1 MIYSALI
8 VRHNLEALGKG
19 CGLFNIN
26 QNVSIYQRHCL
37 KVRVWSTL
45 NKILTPSQ
53 IKRFSL
59 PSNTEQK
66 FNTMSWTNHRI
77 SSDMKLMYHI
87 SIGTF
92 LATLRTPIN
101 LFKGKIYEI
110 SGSQHTQKSNNRKEM
125 GVKKMNPT
133 GKGNGKRRQGNLTK
147 ISTCCS

>member
-1 MIYSALI
+1 M
-8 VRHNLEALGKG
+8 
-19 CGLFNIN
+19 
-26 QNVSIYQRHCL
+26 
-37 KVRVWSTL
+37 
-45 NKILTPSQ
+45 
-53 IKRFSL
+53 
-59 PSNTEQK
+59 
-66 FNTMSWTNHRI
+66 
-77 SSDMKLMYHI
+77 
-87 SIGTF
+87 GTF